1 MDILNSGSFVPLDNR
16 EKIEQLKFT
25 AKELANESV
34 KTAGFQNNGPTNQQ
48 IAVEMWKGAEYVCRG
63 HEEATIRN
71 IFLSSFLEKL
81 RDLARVTGVQPQS
94 HPVQAPKATL
104 QQNAPPVIMSPPQPA
119 VPTVE
124 QAPSADTT
132 DEYLGVVPSIEEL
145 DRELRPSYADECI
158 PEYDADME
166 ALVDRL
172 EDEESNSEAGG
183 SSAPIKADSEQTAIV
198 DTADESSGEV
208 DSTTIEGNVH
218 SETVENEIHI
228 QAGESTESDPIK
240 SIVVA
245 EKEPYNFDGCTVTAV
260 VQLLPEIEGVRK
272 CVVSVRTHDFSPRVV
287 VADVEMADPVSQ
299 IAAAMKPMFEQYR
312 NELPVMAAEKLKKEK
327 PVSKKTS
334 KTGAKASKTGPSAA
348 KLNSAEPQ
356 STGTPTAAQNQ
367 GGLFAT

>member
-25 AKELANESV
+25 AKELANEAV
-34 KTAGFQNNGPTNQQ
+34 KTAGFQNSGPTNQQ
-48 IAVEMWKGAEYVCRG
+48 IALEMWKGAEYVCRA

-81 RDLARVTGVQPQS
+81 RDMARLTGVQPKS
-94 HPVQAPKATL
+94 HPVQEPQATV
-104 QQNAPPVIMSPPQPA
+104 QQNAPPVIMNPPQPA

-124 QAPSADTT
+124 QTPSADTT

-145 DRELRPSYADECI
+145 DRELRPSYADECV

-172 EDEESNSEAGG
+172 EDEESNSEPGG
-183 SSAPIKADSEQTAIV
+183 SSTPSEADSEQTAIV
-198 DTADESSGEV
+198 GVADKSPGEI
-208 DSTTIEGNVH
+208 DSAALEGNVL
-218 SETVENEIHI
+218 SKTVENEIHS
-228 QAGESTESDPIK
+228 QAGESTESYPIQ
-240 SIVVA
+240 SIVVE

-287 VADVEMADPVSQ
+287 VVDVTMADPVSQ
-299 IAAAMKPMFEQYR
+299 IAAAMDPMFEQYR
-312 NELPVMAAEKLKKEK
+312 NELPAMAAEKLKKEK

-334 KTGAKASKTGPSAA
+334 KTAAKASQTGTSAA
-348 KLNSAEPQ
+348 KPNSAEPQ